1 MLYIC
6 KISNKFNLNQ
16 ATSVFSYNFVIRRN
30 QLYDHSTVKFYGKG
44 PGGQS
49 HKENCACNVQP

>member
-1 MLYIC
+1 MTCC

-16 ATSVFSYNFVIRRN
+16 GTSVFSYNFVIPRN
-30 QLYDHSTVKFYGKG
+30 QLYDYRTVKFYGKG

-49 HKENCACNVQP
+49 LQGDQMFL

>member
-1 MLYIC
+1 MC
-6 KISNKFNLNQ
+6 KISNKFDLNQ

-30 QLYDHSTVKFYGKG
+30 QLYDYSTVKFYGKG

-49 HKENCACNVQP
+49 HKENYAYNVQL